1 VKINGG
7 TKLVFSLKDR
17 CKVCYTCVRECP
29 AKAIRISN
37 GQAEVIPE
45 RCIACGNCVKVCS
58 QGAKVYI
65 DSRERVMDLLRADAK
80 TALLLAPSFP
90 AEFKEIADYQVAVG
104 MFRKL
109 GFDYVIENA
118 IGADV
123 IAKVYEDMINHDFE
137 DPHIS
142 SDCPAI
148 VNYISRYHPD
158 LMRFVPPIGS
168 PMVVSA
174 RIARHEYG
182 DDLRIVFAG
191 PCIAKKAESEE
202 VDEVLTFIELRDLL
216 AANEISPLNSEPS
229 GFDPPHPGKG
239 SIFPVSRGMLQT
251 VNKTEDICEGNVIVA
266 AGKVNFKDALKEF
279 EAGLLNTNH
288 LELLCCEG
296 CIMGPGMTKGGKK
309 YSRRKL
315 ISNYVREKL
324 DRLDRNEWEDNIC
337 KYQTM
342 NLRHEFKAQ
351 PLKTQGPTPDQVEEV
366 LARFGKTSPTDH
378 LNCGA
383 CGYET
388 CVEHAIAVA
397 EGIAEIEM
405 CLPYTI
411 DHLHQSVE
419 DLNRSNEELANAQQA
434 LKQSEKLAHMGQLSA
449 GIAHELNNPLGV
461 ITMYSNILK
470 DELPE
475 KDPIRD
481 DLQLIADQANRCK
494 NIVGNLLN
502 FARRNHSRPV
512 PTDLNDLIM
521 RSIHSVIRPAN
532 IKIHYESGLKDPVVE
547 LDPDQ
552 IMQVLT
558 NLEKNAVDAMAA
570 GGNLTIRSAD
580 SPDKVEIFVQDD
592 GQGILEDNIDKLFTP
607 FFTTKKI
614 GQGTGLGL
622 ALVYSLVKIHKGQI
636 TVKSNADPIK
646 GSTGTTFNIT
656 LPRKSTYKNQ
666 INEQGK

>member
-1 VKINGG
+1 VKINGDM
-7 TKLVFSLKDR
+7 KLVFSLKDR

-65 DSRERVMDLLRADAK
+65 DSRERVMELVKSGSK

-90 AEFKEIADYQVAVG
+90 AEFKEYDDYRVVVG
-104 MFRKL
+104 MMRKL

-148 VNYISRYHPD
+148 VNYISRYHPE
-158 LMRFVPPIGS
+158 LMHYVPPIGS

-174 RIARHEYG
+174 RISRLEYG
-182 DDLRIVFAG
+182 DDLKIVFAG

-202 VDEVLTFIELRDLL
+202 VDEVLTFIELRELL
-216 AANEISPLNSEPS
+216 AMNEISPLNSELS
-229 GFDPPHPGKG
+229 DFDPPHPGKG

-315 ISNYVREKL
+315 ISNYVQDKL
-324 DRLDRNEWEDNIC
+324 NRLDRESWENNIE
-337 KYQTM
+337 KYC
-342 NLRHEFKAQ
+342 NLDLRHEFKAQ
-351 PLKTQGPTPDQVEEV
+351 PLRTTGPTPDQIEEV

-419 DLNRSNEELANAQQA
+419 DLNRSNEKLANAQQA

-470 DELPE
+470 DELSD
-475 KDPIRD
+475 KDPIRE

-512 PTDLNDLIM
+512 PTDLNDLIL
-521 RSIHSVIRPAN
+521 RSIHSVIRPGN
-532 IKIHYESGLKDPVVE
+532 IDIRYESGIKDPVVE

-558 NLEKNAVDAMAA
+558 NLEKNAVDAMPN
-570 GGNLTIRSAD
+570 GGNLIISTTE
-580 SPDKVEIFVQDD
+580 SPGNVEIIIQDN
-592 GQGILEDNIDKLFTP
+592 GQGIPEDNLDKLFTP

-636 TVKSNADPIK
+636 IVKSNADPAK
-646 GSTGTTFNIT
+646 GLTGTTFNIT
-656 LPRKSTYKNQ
+656 LPRNSKFKKQT
-666 INEQGK
+666 NE